1 MDHESGSSV
10 YINGII
16 SAMSLYGVMDGSTDL
31 SLLNGLLK
39 QRRES
44 EMVRMRDWITQHT
57 QRWDV
62 PLGCDGE
69 PGTGSDW
76 NQAEPV
82 E

>member
-44 EMVRMRDWITQHT
+44 EMVRMRD
-57 QRWDV
+57 
-62 PLGCDGE
+62 
-69 PGTGSDW
+69 
-76 NQAEPV
+76 
-82 E
+82 